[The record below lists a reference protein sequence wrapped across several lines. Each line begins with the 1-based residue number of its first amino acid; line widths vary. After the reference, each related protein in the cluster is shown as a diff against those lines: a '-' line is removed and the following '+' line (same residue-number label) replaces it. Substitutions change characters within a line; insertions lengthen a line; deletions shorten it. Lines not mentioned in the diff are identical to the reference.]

1 MRKKRDSRDLQV
13 FNLSFLD
20 VVSCGFGAVIML
32 VLISHTSES
41 TTIRDDGV
49 VAGLLKNI
57 FEYEQ
62 RIEDKRNEM
71 QSLQEQLSAERSRAD
86 ALNNARTQLR
96 HRAETDGTKLQKLGE
111 DVQGLELVES
121 SMKRVSITPDTATQR
136 DPMSGGIPVD
146 SDYVI
151 FIIDTSGSMQQIWR
165 RVISELTRVL
175 DIHPRVQGFQVLSDN
190 GAYLLSGYSGKWI
203 PDTQAARANALKLIS
218 SWNTASNSSPVEGLT
233 VALRTY
239 ARSGKNIS
247 IYIFG
252 DDYTGSSYG
261 PVLNALDRLN
271 RNSANGEPLVKVHAI
286 GFVTSQSTNR
296 FGILM
301 REVAKRNRGT
311 FLALPVR

>member
-1 MRKKRDSRDLQV
+1 MRKKQNTRDLQV

-41 TTIRDDGV
+41 TAIQEDGII
-49 VAGLLKNI
+49 AGLLRNL
-57 FEYEQ
+57 FQSEQ
-62 RIEDKRNEM
+62 RIEEKRTQM
-71 QSLQEQLSAERSRAD
+71 QSLQQQLSSERSRMAELD
-86 ALNNARTQLR
+86 ATRVQLQ
-96 HRAETDGTKLQKLGE
+96 HRSETDRTKLEKLGQ
-111 DVQGLELVES
+111 DIQGLELVES
-121 SMKRVSITPDTATQR
+121 SLKRVTITPDTAKQR

-151 FIIDTSGSMQQIWR
+151 FIIDTSGSMRQIWR
-165 RVISELTRVL
+165 RVIGELTRVL
-175 DIHPRVQGFQVLSDN
+175 DIHPKVQGFQVLSDN
-190 GAYLLSGYSGKWI
+190 GAYLLSAYSGKWI
-203 PDTQAARANALKLIS
+203 PDTSASRRNALKLIS
-218 SWNTASNSSPVEGLT
+218 GWNTASNSSPVEGLT

-271 RNSANGEPLVKVHAI
+271 RNRLNGDPLVKVHAV
-286 GFVTSQSTNR
+286 GFVTMQSTNR
-296 FGILM
+296 FSILM
-301 REVAKRNRGT
+301 REVTRRNKGT
-311 FLALPVR
+311 FLALPIR

>member
-1 MRKKRDSRDLQV
+1 MRRKQNSRDLQV

-41 TTIRDDGV
+41 TAIQDDGMIS
-49 VAGLLKNI
+49 GLLKNL
-57 FEYEQ
+57 FQSEQ
-62 RIEDKRNEM
+62 RIEEKRV
-71 QSLQEQLSAERSRAD
+71 QLQLLKQQLSSEQ
-86 ALNNARTQLR
+86 ALMDDLNATRTQLQ
-96 HRAETDGTKLQKLGE
+96 HRSETDRIKLKKLGV
-111 DVQGLELVES
+111 DIQGLELVES
-121 SMKRVSITPDTATQR
+121 SLKRISITPDTAKQR

-165 RVISELTRVL
+165 RVIGELTRVL
-175 DIHPRVQGFQVLSDN
+175 DIHPKVKGFQVLSDN
-190 GAYLLSGYSGKWI
+190 GAYLLSAYSGKWI
-203 PDTQAARANALKLIS
+203 PDTPTARRNALKLIS
-218 SWNTASNSSPVEGLT
+218 GWNTASNSSPVEGLT

-261 PVLNALDRLN
+261 PVLDALDRLN
-271 RNSANGEPLVKVHAI
+271 RNRINGNPLVKVHAV
-286 GFVTSQSTNR
+286 GFVTMQSTNR
-296 FGILM
+296 FPILM
-301 REVAKRNRGT
+301 REITRRNKGT
-311 FLALPVR
+311 FLALPIR